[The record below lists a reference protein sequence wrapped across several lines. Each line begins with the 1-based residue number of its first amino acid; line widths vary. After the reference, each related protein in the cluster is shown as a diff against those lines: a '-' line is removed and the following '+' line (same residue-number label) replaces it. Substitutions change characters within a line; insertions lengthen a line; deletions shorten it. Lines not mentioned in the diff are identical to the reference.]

1 MVRLQRRTEP
11 CTAGKLPKDSGVD
24 GRRGGTYPLP
34 SRGGVYPAG
43 PGSDATWRGGRHGV
57 RSDGRRKGR
66 NDGTGSTR
74 HGAADAMRCYLEMLK
89 RRVVQKTLSKSVE
102 FRNQVLN
109 PLLKK

>member
-24 GRRGGTYPLP
+24 GRRGGTYLLP

-74 HGAADAMRCYLEMLK
+74 HGAADAMRCGVTACGRGGAVALG
-89 RRVVQKTLSKSVE
+89 TLRE
-102 FRNQVLN
+102 TWHGR
-109 PLLKK
+109 